1 MDVVLRDV
9 AAGDLEIFFEHQID
23 PVAVEMVGF
32 ASRNRNDFESHWN
45 KILADRDV
53 AKKTI
58 LFDGQVVGYL
68 VCFERA
74 GKLEVGYWIGRE
86 YWGKGITS
94 EALPRFLRHETRRP
108 LHAVVAKHNAASIR
122 VLEKSGFTRAGQD
135 GKEITLTLGAPR

>member
-9 AAGDLEIFFEHQID
+9 VAGDLEIFFEHQID

-32 ASRNRNDFESHWN
+32 TSRNRTDFESHWN
-45 KILADRDV
+45 KILADREV
-53 AKKTI
+53 VKKTI

-74 GKLEVGYWIGRE
+74 GSLEVGYWIGRE